1 MQIFNCKSLLSG
13 NLKPENLVLLTNG
26 IGGMARLCV
35 DLGAVKS
42 KYDCLLGANLDP
54 KVPVDRHVFAKRA
67 RLDRARYEQVAARWQ
82 QLRLPG
88 QPPRITAFEETSAV
102 SYHEAQEPW
111 TTSQGSAAALPEDS
125 PPM

>member
-1 MQIFNCKSLLSG
+1 MEHRYL
-13 NLKPENLVLLTNG
+13 P
-26 IGGMARLCV
+26 
-35 DLGAVKS
+35 
-42 KYDCLLGANLDP
+42 
-54 KVPVDRHVFAKRA
+54 VFAKRA

-88 QPPRITAFEETSAV
+88 QPPRITAFEETSAM

-125 PPM
+125 PPR